1 MVSDTGIDHLG
12 FPIIYTINLDPS
24 ISTGGIV
31 DVVSFFFVGSRAG
44 LGGEDCQTLR
54 PVFRVRAGAG
64 RKPEAQLHTLK
75 GQRIVGGRSV
85 RGRAVRRGLGCGS
98 FRSGGCS
105 VEAGCAAQATSPR
118 VRMTARSIAMIFFTL
133 VPSFLMLKWRH
144 PVFAVPPL
152 S

>member
-1 MVSDTGIDHLG
+1 MDFVRFLLCSELSRVELEGV
-12 FPIIYTINLDPS
+12 
-24 ISTGGIV
+24 V
-31 DVVSFFFVGSRAG
+31 DVVGFFFVGSRAG

-54 PVFRVRAGAG
+54 PVFCVRAGAG
-64 RKPEAQLHTLK
+64 RKPEAQLHALK

-98 FRSGGCS
+98 FRSGGLL
-105 VEAGCAAQATSPR
+105 VEAGCGPR
-118 VRMTARSIAMIFFTL
+118 TRMTARSIAMIFFTL
-133 VPSFLMLKWRH
+133 VLSFLMLKWRH